1 VNGSEELALRDRILS
16 ALAMVYNTHRG
27 AHNAVMRRFAQ
38 GACLAV
44 GYLVACHPLT
54 QAQHA
59 GASEMPVAQAVLQC
73 PPRVVFPA
81 KQVAGPK
88 VVIADL
94 SFEGSVGM
102 GIPEQDQI
110 TASLKQR
117 SYSVDPDGVTSDV
130 EERVRRAWQ
139 EHGYFKVQVRG
150 NTTILPSDPLESR
163 IAVTLQVD
171 EGQQYRLRGITFK
184 NARAIRSEQVLRSLF
199 AIKDGDLFNVAQA
212 SEGLEKLNAAYRQFG
227 YINFT
232 SVPNTRVND
241 EDRTISLD
249 VDLDEGK
256 PFYVSSINALGLDQQ
271 GSQEAMKD
279 FPLKPGDIYNQR
291 LLDVWMEHL
300 LSRDSVTLAEL
311 QPDETA
317 GTVAITISFHH
328 CSGK

>member
-27 AHNAVMRRFAQ
+27 ADNAVMRRFAQ

-44 GYLVACHPLT
+44 VYLVACHPLT

>member
-1 VNGSEELALRDRILS
+1 MREQDGHASD
-16 ALAMVYNTHRG
+16 MVYNTHRG
-27 AHNAVMRRFAQ
+27 AQNAVMRRFAQ

-44 GYLVACHPLT
+44 GYLVGCHPLT
-54 QAQHA
+54 QAQLA
-59 GASEMPVAQAVLQC
+59 GASEMPVPQAVLQC
-73 PPRVVFPA
+73 PPKVVFPD
-81 KQVAGPK
+81 KQIAGPK

-94 SFEGSVGM
+94 NFEGSVGM

-110 TASLKQR
+110 TASLRQR
-117 SYSVDPDGVTSDV
+117 SYSGDPDGVTSDV

-150 NTTILPSDPLESR
+150 NTTILSSDPLESR

-184 NARAIRSEQVLRSLF
+184 NNRAIRSEQVLRSLF

-232 SVPNTRVND
+232 SIPNTRVNE
-241 EDRTISLD
+241 EDQTISLD
-249 VDLDEGK
+249 VDFDEGK
-256 PFYVSSINALGLDQQ
+256 QFYVSSINALGLDQHS
-271 GSQEAMKD
+271 SQEAMKD
-279 FPLKPGDIYNQR
+279 FPLKPGDLYNRR

-300 LSRDSVTLAEL
+300 LSRDSVALAEL

-317 GTVAITISFHH
+317 GTVAITISFRH
-328 CSGK
+328 CSAK